1 MKYFLKFKEGSK
13 MKKISQILI
22 CFLLVIACLNLSGC
36 KGNTEAADVWSDAV
50 YTEDTEF
57 GDGEK
62 TVILEVVAL
71 DKSVTFT
78 IHSDKKT
85 LGEALVEHNLIEGEQ
100 GAYGLYVKK
109 VNGIT
114 ADYDKDQSYW
124 GFNKD
129 GEGMMTGVD
138 STVFKDGEH
147 FELVY
152 TK

>member
-1 MKYFLKFKEGSK
+1 
-13 MKKISQILI
+13 MKKISSFLFCFVLLI
-22 CFLLVIACLNLSGC
+22 IICIVSTSCNKNATVTDIWS
-36 KGNTEAADVWSDAV
+36 EAI
-50 YTEDTEF
+50 YTENTEF
-57 GDGEK
+57 GNGDK
-62 TVILEVVAL
+62 TVTLEVIAL

-78 IHSDKKT
+78 IHSDKDT
-85 LGEALVEHNLIEGEQ
+85 LGEALIEHNLIEGEQ

-109 VNGIT
+109 ANGIT

-129 GEGMMTGVD
+129 GESMMTGVD
-138 STVFKDGEH
+138 GTVFKDGEH